1 MKAKR
6 SNFLAK
12 VRPRVSLSNGSTLN
26 INVLTCVL
34 PLLLLFI
41 SIVYDHQTKRML
53 DPFPTAFLSFM
64 VL

>member
-26 INVLTCVL
+26 INVFTCVL

-53 DPFPTAFLSFM
+53 DLFPTAFLSFM